1 MASTSLTFDLLARD
15 RASDKFDRVGSAAS
29 RAGGHLASLGS
40 KFKSMAKYAAVA
52 TVAAAGFAFKFG
64 IDAVNAA
71 SDMTESLSKTG
82 VVFGKSADDMIR
94 WAQTSAEAMGMS
106 KQAALE
112 SSGTIGNLLL
122 SMGKTPKVASVM
134 SRQMVQLAA
143 DLGSFNNVPVDEVLG
158 AMRSGLTGEIAPLR
172 RFGVNLTDATLKA
185 KAMEMGLYDGKGA
198 LDVSAKSSAAYKLI
212 LEQTSTAQGDFA
224 RTAGGM
230 ANQQKILKAKFD
242 DLKANI
248 GKELLPVAVKL
259 MTWMNDSFIPG
270 AQVAAN
276 WLGSHLGPAFS
287 AVGGFIQDKVIP
299 ALKDVGPF
307 FVKVG
312 DWVQTKLLPAL
323 GKFKD
328 DVGPGVSDVFSAIK
342 GAVKDMMPFLKDV
355 GNFVVGTLIPVMGNL
370 AKKVL
375 PLVAEHIRMMGKAFA
390 VIGGLFKFTWNNMM
404 QPVITFLI
412 KGIAKA
418 LDIFGTM
425 IGALS
430 HVPGGM
436 FDWAKAAADKLHHAA
451 DEARGLADSI
461 KKIPSNKDITITT
474 TYVSRGGPGGQ
485 AGGSGSITGGGG
497 MGGAGKSM
505 GGGGGRRGKS
515 ALDGMEIRVTGIQD
529 PAAKAFIHTGGSSRY

>member
-15 RASDKFDRVGSAAS
+15 RASDKFDRVGSAAQ
-29 RAGGHLASLGS
+29 RAGGHLSGLGS

-270 AQVAAN
+270 AQNAAD

-312 DWVQTKLLPAL
+312 DWIKTKLLPAL
-323 GKFKD
+323 GGVAD
-328 DVGPGVSDVFSAIK
+328 DVGPGVADVFDAIK
-342 GAVKDMMPFLKDV
+342 GAVKDAQPFLHAMGSFIVD
-355 GNFVVGTLIPVMGNL
+355 TLIPVLGDL
-370 AKKVL
+370 ARNVL
-375 PLVAEHIRMMGKAFA
+375 PLVADHIRFMGKAF
-390 VIGGLFKFTWNNMM
+390 GLVGKIFTGVWNNFI
-404 QPVITFLI
+404 QPVLKFII
-412 KGIAKA
+412 KGIAA
-418 LDIFGTM
+418 TM
-425 IGALS
+425 EGWSVLLRGLS
-430 HVPGGM
+430 HVPGFG
-436 FDWAKAAADKLHHAA
+436 WAKDAADKMHNAA
-451 DEARGLADSI
+451 VQTGLFADSI
-461 KKIPSNKDITITT
+461 NKIPKNPHITITT

-497 MGGAGKSM
+497 MGGAGKAT